1 MYDRDTLDHSVKVVS
16 KSGSAEGVVF
26 EPSIIYAPKAQPR
39 GQLKASFV
47 NPSQILKGLAVE
59 ATVHTDAGKAST
71 VVVSGQQA
79 HDQCGARKLAAAAA
93 SLCGCSNLISV
104 F

>member
-79 HDQCGARKLAAAAA
+79 RPVQIA
-93 SLCGCSNLISV
+93 
-104 F
+104 